1 MIDFIKRV
9 FGLIVP
15 YWKTKSSILS
25 WVLLISVLFLTAAVV
40 YLNKL
45 FNNWYNEFY
54 NTMQAV
60 DESGFK
66 RCLVLF
72 AVLACFWVLSNSCKS
87 FFTQIFEIRWRHWMT
102 RSFMA
107 RWLKNATFYR
117 QQFAKTHSDN
127 PDQRISQDLDEFIS
141 LSISLVFSIGQS
153 IAMLFTFVYTLWEL
167 SSSTF
172 FVLLAEYDT
181 LPEGN
186 AELISFGQDLLVHS
200 HHLPDGYLVYLSLA
214 YTLLGTLLTF
224 IIGRP
229 LIRLNFYQQKLEAD
243 FRFALMRIRE
253 NAESIAI
260 YHGSSDEWNYLD
272 GRFKKVVRNF
282 VSLVSRTFGLN
293 FFVFAYNQTAVIFPL
308 MIAAPLYFA
317 KVITLGIFMQIS
329 NAFSQVHDSLST
341 LISNFTG
348 IARWKSVVDRL
359 ITYEKSMEEAER
371 ISCIDPEKGQDSEL
385 HVSFSEITSP
395 AGAEL
400 LRDTSF
406 TIGSGTSLLVRGPS
420 GCGKSTLLRSIAGI
434 WPFAKGQI
442 TYPAEGGVLFLSQ
455 KPYLPLGTIAD
466 IVSSPGEKKADAD
479 EIRKVLEEVGL
490 PSLKDHL
497 DDDQMWGQVLS
508 LGEQQRLAFARVF
521 VTRPS
526 AVFLDEATSA
536 LDEDNEERLYSLLK
550 EKLSGAVIVSVG
562 HRSTLRKFHNATL
575 TAEGNGIWK
584 LERQQGKA

>member
-200 HHLPDGYLVYLSLA
+200 HHLPDGYLVK
-214 YTLLGTLLTF
+214 
-224 IIGRP
+224 IGR
-229 LIRLNFYQQKLEAD
+229 A
-243 FRFALMRIRE
+243 
-253 NAESIAI
+253 
-260 YHGSSDEWNYLD
+260 
-272 GRFKKVVRNF
+272 
-282 VSLVSRTFGLN
+282 
-293 FFVFAYNQTAVIFPL
+293 
-308 MIAAPLYFA
+308 
-317 KVITLGIFMQIS
+317 
-329 NAFSQVHDSLST
+329 
-341 LISNFTG
+341 
-348 IARWKSVVDRL
+348 
-359 ITYEKSMEEAER
+359 
-371 ISCIDPEKGQDSEL
+371 
-385 HVSFSEITSP
+385 HV
-395 AGAEL
+395 
-400 LRDTSF
+400 
-406 TIGSGTSLLVRGPS
+406 
-420 GCGKSTLLRSIAGI
+420 
-434 WPFAKGQI
+434 
-442 TYPAEGGVLFLSQ
+442 
-455 KPYLPLGTIAD
+455 
-466 IVSSPGEKKADAD
+466 
-479 EIRKVLEEVGL
+479 
-490 PSLKDHL
+490 
-497 DDDQMWGQVLS
+497 
-508 LGEQQRLAFARVF
+508 
-521 VTRPS
+521 
-526 AVFLDEATSA
+526 
-536 LDEDNEERLYSLLK
+536 
-550 EKLSGAVIVSVG
+550 
-562 HRSTLRKFHNATL
+562 
-575 TAEGNGIWK
+575 
-584 LERQQGKA
+584 